1 MARMAGKERLQE
13 RLKKANE
20 KVEDLQKRLDAAKA
34 EKKEIEEQIKKAK
47 INAVIELLDEKN
59 LTVDDLRKLITEK

>member
-1 MARMAGKERLQE
+1 MARMAGEERLQE

-59 LTVDDLRKLITEK
+59 LTIDDLRKLITEK